1 MLVNIAQLKTRN
13 INNIIQAGLTWDKR
27 IRSHQNDKAIQEII
41 FWWHNLIRLNSNV
54 LYPYQVPT
62 VFISSEESNHALS
75 AQFSKGEREY
85 ACFKKFSEYEMKQ
98 SSIWREL
105 FAIQFALHS
114 FAPKINNK
122 SVHWETNNYV
132 ASLIVTSGSNKVH
145 LKTLA
150 ENLYELTIKHSIV
163 LQVKRI
169 SRHKNQ
175 LADALS
181 KTYDFD
187 DWETTDTLLHY
198 LNRLWGPF
206 TIDRFADNKN
216 ARLRKF
222 NSKFWC
228 PNTSQVDKFAIGWEN
243 DNNYMVL
250 PIYSVPKLIKHLQ
263 SSKGSVWPSAP
274 VWPFYNPTLIKRIQ

>member
-1 MLVNIAQLKTRN
+1 M
-13 INNIIQAGLTWDKR
+13 
-27 IRSHQNDKAIQEII
+27 
-41 FWWHNLIRLNSNV
+41 
-54 LYPYQVPT
+54 
-62 VFISSEESNHALS
+62 
-75 AQFSKGEREY
+75 
-85 ACFKKFSEYEMKQ
+85 CFKKFSEYKTKQ

-105 FAIQFALHS
+105 FAIPFALHS

-122 SVHWETNNYV
+122 SVHCETNNYV

-150 ENLYELTIKHSIV
+150 ENLYELIIKHSIV

-169 SRHKNQ
+169 SRNKNQ

-206 TIDRFADNKN
+206 TIDGFTDNKN
-216 ARLRKF
+216 AKLRKF

-228 PNTSQVDKFAIGWEN
+228 PNTSQVEKFAVGWGN
-243 DNNYMVL
+243 DKNYMVL
-250 PIYSVPKLIKHLQ
+250 PIYLVPKVIKHLQ
-263 SSKGSVWPSAP
+263 SSKGSVWSFLQSYPHQKNSIVA
-274 VWPFYNPTLIKRIQ
+274 